1 MKTAYKGFQKSVVKI
16 FTDLLHGIEPNNIK
30 LNQMMELIE
39 FLLQDSKTDP
49 KHKSEL
55 FQNFFFLIIYFLKIF
70 LSLNLVFLPLAALR
84 RVSKLMLTR
93 RRSRSIGSDPQRI
106 TERFRS
112 INFESGPS

>member
-55 FQNFFFLIIYFLKIF
+55 FQIFFFIF
-70 LSLNLVFLPLAALR
+70 DHIFFKDIS
-84 RVSKLMLTR
+84 
-93 RRSRSIGSDPQRI
+93 
-106 TERFRS
+106 E
-112 INFESGPS
+112 FESRLLTSCCAKEGFQIDAH